1 MKSSTLWLI
10 TNSNIFI
17 MKKLLFSS
25 LLLLSSLASQA
36 QNEYTIEGDVK
47 GVKDGTL
54 VSLFLTDGR
63 VGSVV
68 ASDTIRNG
76 TFFFKRNAGESGMD
90 QLSLM
95 NSKSIIDLSKTH
107 VTYGTNSNAWLSICV
122 LLRKPNEKQYGQN
135 RTAYRL
141 LLINGKWSWC
151 RNSLFPIFGWI
162 SYLV

>member
-1 MKSSTLWLI
+1 
-10 TNSNIFI
+10 

-47 GVKDGTL
+47 GVKDGTV

-76 TFFFKRNAGESGMD
+76 TFFF
-90 QLSLM
+90 
-95 NSKSIIDLSKTH
+95 
-107 VTYGTNSNAWLSICV
+107 
-122 LLRKPNEKQYGQN
+122 
-135 RTAYRL
+135 
-141 LLINGKWSWC
+141 
-151 RNSLFPIFGWI
+151 
-162 SYLV
+162 